1 MSNVYVV
8 ITTTG
13 RPFIVGVF
21 LSPEAAELAIKN
33 NRHLGEM
40 RISNEPVIQQ

>member
-1 MSNVYVV
+1 MSNVFVV

-21 LSPEAAELAIKN
+21 LSRDAADLAVRN
-33 NRHLGEM
+33 NSHLGEM
-40 RISNEPVIQQ
+40 RISHEPVIQQ